1 MCFAVDFF
9 PNPTP
14 SSFFLSLWW
23 WIESVLPN
31 HWLDV
36 TIMFVWECII
46 SHKIFKLIRP
56 SPSSAH
62 PHHQNITCQRN
73 PQKPPAGLRAGR
85 TGRSPAANPVAPSS
99 SQTPSKVCPS
109 FSYVSFIAFLS
120 FNFLDSRLD
129 MGVVEQARERRDLE
143 PTGPPD
149 RTYKVPDHS
158 HGKVPKGVYVIN
170 QILFLSML
178 CLCVFVHNYTCRH
191 MLAYAWTSLCIVAH
205 VCICLH
211 MLVQYLHMIV
221 YACMC
226 LHMLVQELHMLAYAC
241 MCLQSLAHILHHD

>member
-36 TIMFVWECII
+36 TIKSGVCLRVYHLAQDFQAHQTIPII
-46 SHKIFKLIRP
+46 SS
-56 SPSSAH
+56 SPSSEYHLPKKFSTHRQGYEPDGQGGRRRQTQSLHLPAR
-62 PHHQNITCQRN
+62 HH
-73 PQKPPAGLRAGR
+73 LRFVHL
-85 TGRSPAANPVAPSS
+85 SCKCVLH
-99 SQTPSKVCPS
+99 CFF
-109 FSYVSFIAFLS
+109 FSW
-120 FNFLDSRLD
+120 NFLDSRLD

-170 QILFLSML
+170 QILFIYS
-178 CLCVFVHNYTCRH
+178 T
-191 MLAYAWTSLCIVAH
+191 
-205 VCICLH
+205 
-211 MLVQYLHMIV
+211 
-221 YACMC
+221 
-226 LHMLVQELHMLAYAC
+226 
-241 MCLQSLAHILHHD
+241 

>member
-1 MCFAVDFF
+1 M
-9 PNPTP
+9 
-14 SSFFLSLWW
+14 
-23 WIESVLPN
+23 
-31 HWLDV
+31 DV
-36 TIMFVWECII
+36 TIKSGVCLRVYHLAQDFQAHQTIPII
-46 SHKIFKLIRP
+46 SS
-56 SPSSAH
+56 SPSSE
-62 PHHQNITCQRN
+62 HQMLKEILI
-73 PQKPPAGLRAGR
+73 PPPGLRAGR

-170 QILFLSML
+170 QILFKYS
-178 CLCVFVHNYTCRH
+178 T
-191 MLAYAWTSLCIVAH
+191 
-205 VCICLH
+205 
-211 MLVQYLHMIV
+211 
-221 YACMC
+221 
-226 LHMLVQELHMLAYAC
+226 
-241 MCLQSLAHILHHD
+241 